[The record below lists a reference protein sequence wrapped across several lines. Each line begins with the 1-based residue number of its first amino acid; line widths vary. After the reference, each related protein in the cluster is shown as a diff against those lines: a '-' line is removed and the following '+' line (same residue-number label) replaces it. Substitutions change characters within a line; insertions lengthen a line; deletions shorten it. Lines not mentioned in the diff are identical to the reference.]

1 MIVLH
6 NYNDIICQFIV
17 ESVQKFEKLHGKP
30 NSIGI
35 YCCPWSGWLTTNF
48 NLRISLPDT
57 GENCPDFEFVE
68 FDSLDFPQWQSEYES
83 DEAEYQLGNSI
94 IKYTHEGG
102 DEELNEIFF
111 SYLLPVM
118 KEVKRSIDQTI
129 LLQLLDS
136 NCRKVL

>member
-1 MIVLH
+1 M
-6 NYNDIICQFIV
+6 
-17 ESVQKFEKLHGKP
+17 
-30 NSIGI
+30 
-35 YCCPWSGWLTTNF
+35 
-48 NLRISLPDT
+48 PDT

-118 KEVKRSIDQTI
+118 REVKGNIDQTI